1 MIASVPV
8 VTPAATGL
16 NAIFN
21 RQLAPRARI
30 NPHVMLLTKKSPLVV
45 TVRNR
50 QGRCALICDSYC
62 FGQADG
68 PNLLRTGEDSAESQG
83 TAAEADRPRQNRCA
97 NAVEL
102 RDGRT
107 AAAIVKEGE

>member
-8 VTPAATGL
+8 LTPAATGL

-45 TVRNR
+45 TDEIAKATVPSFVIVTALAKLMVLTFCGPKKKIR
-50 QGRCALICDSYC
+50 QIAGYSR
-62 FGQADG
+62 
-68 PNLLRTGEDSAESQG
+68 
-83 TAAEADRPRQNRCA
+83 
-97 NAVEL
+97 
-102 RDGRT
+102 
-107 AAAIVKEGE
+107 